1 MKEKIEEFIVNVLGI
16 NLVSVKSIDVEKQ
29 NDRQIKSINIEFIPE

>member
-29 NDRQIKSINIEFIPE
+29 NDGQIKSINIEFIPE

>member
-16 NLVSVKSIDVEKQ
+16 NLVSVKSVDIEKQ
-29 NDRQIKSINIEFIPE
+29 NDGQIRSINIEFIPE